1 MSTMV
6 TMKFP
11 RGAEREYLT
20 ILGIVAIYVAT
31 MPTGACIVGSTG
43 DVHRS
48 LQHIRRCSS
57 GAEINFAL
65 WVKDRRAAD
74 AIVREVNSPGHRAE
88 TSADLVQQIRMV
100 AEALNIPVTEHDVV
114 MARVSAAVEL
124 IERKI
129 AEASRS
135 GELKWFNEA
144 YRTWRMSRGRAMT
157 YRAARARLRKAV
169 MQSGLSADGAMTR
182 ELLPAIFH
190 QN

>member
-1 MSTMV
+1 ML
-6 TMKFP
+6 
-11 RGAEREYLT
+11 AEALHIPAPERH
-20 ILGIVAIYVAT
+20 IVI
-31 MPTGACIVGSTG
+31 
-43 DVHRS
+43 
-48 LQHIRRCSS
+48 IRVDELI
-57 GAEINFAL
+57 A
-65 WVKDRRAAD
+65 
-74 AIVREVNSPGHRAE
+74 
-88 TSADLVQQIRMV
+88 QIRMV

-114 MARVSAAVEL
+114 MARVSAAVGL
-124 IERKI
+124 VERKI